1 MSTCPFI
8 YIYVYIYIYIYKF
21 YTYSGTPKVRLFFYI
36 WQVSWQEKT
45 IKRIAKLVQIKS
57 TEASCKMAGV
67 PNALQY
73 FLLLHLHLIA
83 NSEWRAAAQP
93 PARGAAAG
101 GGPARGAAAATDGRC
116 IAGGRPTGGRP
127 FVDGKRLGQRSRA
140 GSSALNLSHQFVLKS
155 GKTES
160 MGQFR
165 HTTRK
170 LDRRLKEEFLYTLFL
185 RQVLLHI

>member
-1 MSTCPFI
+1 M
-8 YIYVYIYIYIYKF
+8 YIYKF

-83 NSEWRAAAQP
+83 NSEWRAAAQT

-101 GGPARGAAAATDGRC
+101 GGAARGAAA
-116 IAGGRPTGGRP
+116 GGGYRRPMYCRRP
-127 FVDGKRLGQRSRA
+127 SNRRWETFGA
-140 GSSALNLSHQFVLKS
+140 AKS
-155 GKTES
+155 GRELSFKFVTPI
-160 MGQFR
+160 R
-165 HTTRK
+165 T
-170 LDRRLKEEFLYTLFL
+170 
-185 RQVLLHI
+185 